1 MRRLRTLAR
10 LALGGSL
17 LLSAGCAT
25 APRVYAPPP
34 SPVPTGPTLG
44 PNAAYLTGE
53 IVGGHAARMKRA
65 TAAKIRAVAPQMVSD
80 FVARQEAELR
90 RLTAG
95 TGIDL
100 FRYADNLLIRL
111 PATSAFAVGSSAVQP
126 QFRTTLE
133 EIARPLK
140 TFDQSFI
147 DVLGHTDTTGTPE
160 GNKRL
165 SERRASAVADYLVS
179 RGISRSRI
187 ATRGYGESV
196 PLNAELTELDRA
208 ANRRVE
214 IRIVPIR

>member
-1 MRRLRTLAR
+1 MRRSRTLA
-10 LALGGSL
+10 AIAIGGSL
-17 LLSAGCAT
+17 LLT
-25 APRVYAPPP
+25 AACSTGPRVYAPPP

-44 PNAAYLTGE
+44 PNSAYLTGE
-53 IVGGHAARMKRA
+53 IVNGYAARKKRV
-65 TAAKIRAVAPQMVSD
+65 TAAKIRAVQPHMVSD

-95 TGIDL
+95 TGIDV

-111 PATSAFAVGSSAVQP
+111 PATSAFAVGSSDVQP

-140 TFDQSFI
+140 SFNQSFI

-165 SERRASAVADYLVS
+165 SERRAAAVADYLVS
-179 RGISRSRI
+179 RGVGRSRI

-196 PLNAELTELDRA
+196 PLNAELTEMDRA

>member
-1 MRRLRTLAR
+1 MRRSRTLA
-10 LALGGSL
+10 AVAIGGSL
-17 LLSAGCAT
+17 LLT
-25 APRVYAPPP
+25 AACSIVPRPYAPPP
-34 SPVPTGPTLG
+34 PVAPTGPTLG
-44 PNAAYLTGE
+44 PNSAYLTGE
-53 IVGGHAARMKRA
+53 IVGGYAARKKRV
-65 TAAKIRAVAPQMVSD
+65 TAAKIRPIAPHLVAD

-95 TGIDL
+95 TGIDV
-100 FRYADNLLIRL
+100 FRYADNVLIRL
-111 PATSAFAVGSSAVQP
+111 PATSAFAVGSSEVQP

-140 TFDQSFI
+140 TFNQSFI
-147 DVLGHTDTTGTPE
+147 DVLGHTDSTGTAE

-187 ATRGYGESV
+187 ATRGYGASV
-196 PLNAELTELDRA
+196 PLNAELTEMDRA

-214 IRIVPIR
+214 IRIVPVR